1 MLQFILGFA
10 AGASLSGIIAA
21 LVAHRTAQRA
31 RKALKANDLLEFL
44 YY

>member
-1 MLQFILGFA
+1 MLQFIIGFA
-10 AGASLSGIIAA
+10 VGASLTGIIAA

-31 RKALKANDLLEFL
+31 QKALKANDLLEFL